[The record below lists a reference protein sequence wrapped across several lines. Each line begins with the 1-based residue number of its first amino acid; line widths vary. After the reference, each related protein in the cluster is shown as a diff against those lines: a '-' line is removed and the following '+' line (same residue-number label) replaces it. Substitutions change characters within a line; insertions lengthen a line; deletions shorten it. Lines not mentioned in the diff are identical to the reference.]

1 MVTSIYRLI
10 LFVSLTGS
18 ALQSCAQDKKNNQK
32 LDVKQMEKDIIQ
44 KEFGHS
50 FYLKYEHNNCS
61 YEILINDVPL
71 ITFYGLGERSTGAK
85 INQYILQPGKQEIT
99 IRMYPKKIEDTKFK
113 ESLDS
118 SSYVKLKLTKSKTG
132 SPQWNW
138 SKEGQKEGQ
147 EIEVFDYQ
155 TPKLEKDVPFA
166 KFKIPFEATKDELTW
181 EIKGW
186 SESQTLAN
194 DDALKKEVFEFY
206 MNFQQTIE
214 NQDKNG
220 YMNLLKMSLFEEAS
234 ADSWNSKSFIKEG
247 LEEMYKKPIPKQ
259 KFLFPINEQT
269 AELKFYG
276 NGKVVTL
283 VSKDPRSFGYSPL
296 VAKAEKSNFPIA
308 YTFYLHKPKGS
319 NKLEIIR

>member
-1 MVTSIYRLI
+1 MITPIYRLI
-10 LFVSLTGS
+10 LFISVTGF

-32 LDVKQMEKDIIQ
+32 LDISQMEKEIIQ

-50 FYLKYEHNNCS
+50 FHLRYDHSNCS

-71 ITFYGLGERSTGAK
+71 INFYGLGERSTGAT
-85 INQYILQPGKQEIT
+85 INQYMLKPGIQEIK
-99 IRMYPKKIEDTKFK
+99 IRMYPKKTENTKFK

-118 SSYVKLKLTKSKTG
+118 SSYVKLKLTKAKTG
-132 SPQWNW
+132 STQWNW
-138 SKEGQKEGQ
+138 SEEGQKKGQ
-147 EIEVFDYQ
+147 EIEVFNYQ

-166 KFKIPFEATKDELTW
+166 EFKIPFEATKDELTW

-186 SESQTLAN
+186 SASRTLEN
-194 DDALKKEVFEFY
+194 NETLKKEVFDFY
-206 MNFQQTIE
+206 NNFQKVIE
-214 NQDKNG
+214 NQDKNQ
-220 YMNLLKMSLFEEAS
+220 YINLLAHSVFEEAS
-234 ADSWNSKSFIKEG
+234 ADSWRSKDFFKRAMDDLSN
-247 LEEMYKKPIPKQ
+247 KPIPKQ

-296 VAKAEKSNFPIA
+296 VAKAENSNFPIA
-308 YTFYLHKPKGS
+308 YTFYLHKPTGS